1 MAGIPGLIADQDFT
15 PISTP
20 SEAEKLENFTNYT
33 DKTLLAMA
41 ENPRDPKSQVYALSV
56 LNSRQKEDQKMG
68 KPPTTTV
75 KDDVTQGVQ
84 EALPTQYA
92 RAGGLMNLGYNVG
105 NYAGGGIVAFA
116 GDRGSY
122 ITPDVFD
129 PEYRPFTG
137 KSVGKPGF
145 DYNIRNTD
153 KALGELK
160 LQLAEL
166 QNQPDSLE
174 KFEMEKQIQAQM
186 KTLQDY
192 KNAPK
197 TGGGYTPGDPIDKSP
212 TTLEAIEKQ
221 QEKDKKAAE
230 KDEKLFEA
238 ANLEDAPYKPSEAG
252 EERLNTI
259 DVNKNPYD
267 PFPQNIEEVYGMPRG
282 ESIEDFAEEDRR
294 LKEQFG
300 LSDDFFDKRRER
312 EAKLEEA
319 AKANTSFDRNLRL
332 AQMGARMAASKSPFF
347 AQAVGEAGTATISDL
362 MMDEKER
369 RKNEQLMKQ
378 RKDAI
383 DMAERA
389 EARGDVKAFREKSKE
404 IRGIQKDLLIQNSK
418 NLADFYTRKNKL
430 SKDQADLMDKAF
442 TQAREVMKTQY
453 KGEGNLLTLFET
465 DPNRYQQ
472 ELTGIAKKIYGDYTK
487 GQFSAGVITPKG
499 QYGADG
505 EVKSGSAN
513 SLADELGL

>member
-33 DKTLLAMA
+33 DKTLMEMA
-41 ENPRDPKSQVYALSV
+41 NNPQDPKSQVYALSV
-56 LNSRQKEDQKMG
+56 LMERQKYSKGDGQA
-68 KPPTTTV
+68 PQTTV
-75 KDDVTQGVQ
+75 KDDVANEAQAGVQ

-92 RAGGLMNLGYNVG
+92 RAGGVMNLGSNVG

-238 ANLEDAPYKPSEAG
+238 ANLEDAPYKPSTDNIEVQ
-252 EERLNTI
+252 R
-259 DVNKNPYD
+259 NPYD

-319 AKANTSFDRNLRL
+319 AKANTTFDRNLRL
-332 AQMGARMAASKSPFF
+332 AQFGTRMAASKSPFF
-347 AQAVGEAGTATISDL
+347 GQAVGEAGTATISDVV
-362 MMDEKER
+362 MDEKER
-369 RKNEQLMKQ
+369 RKNEQLMEQ

-418 NLADFYTRKNKL
+418 NLADFYTRQNKL
-430 SKDQADLMDKAF
+430 NKDQADLMDKAF

-453 KGEGNLLTLFET
+453 KSEGNLLTLFET

-472 ELTGIAKKIYGDYTK
+472 ELTGIAKKIYGDYNR

-499 QYGADG
+499 QYGSDG
-505 EVKSGSAN
+505 QVKSGSAN
-513 SLADELGL
+513 SLADEVGL